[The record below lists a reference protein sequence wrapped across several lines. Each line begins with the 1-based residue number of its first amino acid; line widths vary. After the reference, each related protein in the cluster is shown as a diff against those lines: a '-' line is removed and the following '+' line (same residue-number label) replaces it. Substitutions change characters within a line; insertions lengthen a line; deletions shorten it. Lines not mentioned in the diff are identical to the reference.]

1 MNTRENTYLM
11 LRKKKVAHTWV
22 NRRKQSSDNSLPPF
36 YYSVGSPGEQGK
48 CIYSMMLNNINH
60 QLLHVCWYVIGPFL
74 HCIFLTCIHLRFL
87 FCLLRDLGLSPFC
100 QWIKDGFPP
109 HLSKKRK
116 TRSMMTRSL
125 CFSRREKEIPSRFF
139 PQIILVFRQ
148 EIRGYNILS

>member
-109 HLSKKRK
+109 HLSEKKENPLDDDDDK
-116 TRSMMTRSL
+116 V
-125 CFSRREKEIPSRFF
+125 
-139 PQIILVFRQ
+139 LVFFSSRK
-148 EIRGYNILS
+148 RNPVTFLPPNNLSV

>member
-109 HLSKKRK
+109 HLSEKKENPLDDDK
-116 TRSMMTRSL
+116 V
-125 CFSRREKEIPSRFF
+125 
-139 PQIILVFRQ
+139 LVFFSSRK
-148 EIRGYNILS
+148 RNPVTFLPPNNLCV